1 MSIDRRQYH
10 RVLTDVLCRFGRE
23 QDMNIRQVNI
33 SAGGAA
39 FVVMPEMRNHF
50 QEGDILPFA
59 FELKMRHFEFQSKVI
74 RCSGDHTKQMA
85 AIQFLEVEDH
95 VRRLIDDMVLAL
107 GGYHK
112 DDHDKKREYLG
123 WYAPQM
129 LHPKPATHTST
140 EPTPTPPVQ
149 ALAEESTPAIDLPLA
164 SAEDIEKFGDMSF
177 LDELLF
183 SNPLADSQD

>member
-23 QDMNIRQVNI
+23 QEMHMRQVNI

-39 FVVMPEMRNHF
+39 FAVMPEMRNHF

-74 RCSGDHTKQMA
+74 RCTGDHTKQMA
-85 AIQFLEVEDH
+85 AIQFLDVEDH
-95 VRRLIDDMVLAL
+95 VRRLMDDMVLAL

-112 DDHDKKREYLG
+112 DDHDKKREYLS

-129 LHPKPATHTST
+129 LHPKPATHADTSASSSSA
-140 EPTPTPPVQ
+140 PVQ
-149 ALAEESTPAIDLPLA
+149 TLPTDSPAPADLPQA

-183 SNPLADSQD
+183 SSPSADS